1 MTRQTATAF
10 APASIG
16 NVAVG
21 FDMLGLAVAGAGD
34 TVSVTRTPTAGVRVA
49 DVRDPQ
55 GKPHPDLQGSD
66 ADNTAAVAAGAVWDA
81 GGEAGGLALTLA
93 KGIPLKSG
101 MGSSA
106 ASAVAGAVAANAL
119 LPQPFSLPE
128 LMPFALAGET
138 VASGTPHADNVA
150 PSLFGGL
157 VLSPPALSPRCIEV
171 PVSSDIVSVLVHPD
185 LHVSTADARNR
196 LAQRYSMEDWL
207 TQQGYLAAFLLGLV
221 HNDHA
226 LIAESLKDV
235 LIEPQRSDAVPGFAA
250 VKNAA
255 MQAGALG
262 GSLSGSGPSLF
273 ALCTVERAS
282 DVAAAMKAAFVD
294 AGHDCES
301 WTSALSAPGARLVD
315 DEP

>member
-1 MTRQTATAF
+1 MTQQTATAF

-21 FDMLGLAVAGAGD
+21 FDMLGLAIAGAGD
-34 TVSVTRTPTAGVRVA
+34 TVTVTRTMNPGVRVD

-55 GKPHPDLQGSD
+55 GRTHPELQGND
-66 ADNTAAVAAGAVWDA
+66 AKNTAAVAARAVWEAA
-81 GGEAGGLALTLA
+81 GETGGLALELA

-119 LPQPFSLPE
+119 LPRPFSLPE

-157 VLSPPALSPRCIEV
+157 VLSPPALTPRCIEV
-171 PVSSDIVSVLVHPD
+171 PVSSDIASVLVHPD
-185 LHVSTADARNR
+185 LHVSTAEARSR
-196 LAQRYSMEDWL
+196 LAQRYTMQDWL

-221 HNDHA
+221 QNDHA
-226 LIAESLKDV
+226 LIADSLKDV
-235 LIEPQRSDAVPGFAA
+235 VIEPQRSDAVPGFIA
-250 VKNAA
+250 VKAA
-255 MQAGALG
+255 ALQAGAFG
-262 GSLSGSGPSLF
+262 ASLSGSGPSLF
-273 ALCTVERAS
+273 ALCKAEQAS
-282 DVAAAMKAAFVD
+282 DVAEAMQGAFVD
-294 AGHDCES
+294 AGHECES
-301 WTSALSAPGARLVD
+301 WTSPLSAPGARLVD
-315 DEP
+315 NEL

>member
-34 TVSVTRTPTAGVRVA
+34 TVTITRTAHSGVQVDA
-49 DVRDPQ
+49 VLDPQ
-55 GKPHPDLQGSD
+55 GNAHAELLADD
-66 ADNTAAVAAGAVWDA
+66 AKNTAAVAAGAVWEAA
-81 GGEAGGLALTLA
+81 GETGGLALKLA

-119 LPQPFSLPE
+119 LPRPYSLPE
-128 LMPFALAGET
+128 LLPFALAGET

-171 PVSSDIVSVLVHPD
+171 PVGSDIASVLVHPD
-185 LHVSTADARNR
+185 LHVSTAEARSR
-196 LAQRYSMEDWL
+196 LAQRYTMQDWL
-207 TQQGYLAAFLLGLV
+207 TQQGYLAAFLLGVV

-235 LIEPQRSDAVPGFAA
+235 VIEPQRCDAVPGFAA
-250 VKNAA
+250 VKAA
-255 MQAGALG
+255 ALRAGAFG
-262 GSLSGSGPSLF
+262 ASLSGSGPSLF
-273 ALCTVERAS
+273 ALCKTELAR
-282 DVAAAMKAAFVD
+282 DVAAAMQAAFVD

-301 WTSALSAPGARLVD
+301 WTSPLSAPGATLLD
-315 DEP
+315 SEP

>member
-21 FDMLGLAVAGAGD
+21 FDMLGLAVTGAGD
-34 TVSVTRTPTAGVRVA
+34 TVTVTRTTASGVRID

-55 GKPHPDLQGSD
+55 GETHPELLGDDTQ
-66 ADNTAAVAAGAVWDA
+66 NTAAVAARAVWDA
-81 GGEAGGLALTLA
+81 AGASGGLALRLA

-119 LPQPFSLPE
+119 LASPFALPD
-128 LMPFALAGET
+128 LLPHALAGET

-171 PVSSDIVSVLVHPD
+171 PVGSNIASVLVHPD
-185 LHVSTADARNR
+185 LHVSTAEARSR
-196 LAQRYSMEDWL
+196 LKKRYSMQEWL
-207 TQQGYLAAFLLGLV
+207 TQQGYLAAFLLGIV

-235 LIEPQRSDAVPGFAA
+235 LIEPQRCDAVPGFAA
-250 VKNAA
+250 VKAA
-255 MQAGALG
+255 ALEAGAFG
-262 GSLSGSGPSLF
+262 ASLSGSGPSLF
-273 ALCTVERAS
+273 ALCKVEAAS
-282 DVAAAMKAAFVD
+282 EVAAAMQSAFVA

-301 WTSALSAPGARLVD
+301 WTSPLSAPGARLVD
-315 DEP
+315 GEP